1 MSATIMRDPTLIFVA
16 DPDGTPGPVDL
27 SCYAYAVDISADTE
41 TIDIATFCSPAAS
54 ELGRTTT
61 ECTIAFLWEEAL
73 MTALEPM
80 KGEEVE
86 IQLKLN
92 ATDTKSLIFRGRF
105 ATLPWGR
112 FELGQR
118 VEVDLPVAIL
128 SGISYETPTP

>member
-1 MSATIMRDPTLIFVA
+1 MSATIMRDPTLIIVG
-16 DPDGTPGPVDL
+16 DPDGTPSNVDV

-41 TIDIATFCSPAAS
+41 TIDIATFCAPAAS

-80 KGEEVE
+80 KGQEVE
-86 IQLKLN
+86 IQLTLN
-92 ATDTKSLIFRGRF
+92 AGDTKSLVFRGRY

-118 VEVDLPVAIL
+118 IEVDLPVAIL
-128 SGISYETPTP
+128 SAVTYETPA